1 MEGVGVFDPEPSS
14 IDSFAFPHHSMCLAT
29 DVPAGTHW
37 VWHNAR
43 IIHTNRGRGDH
54 RPMTRHDAPITTDS
68 GIEIDPV
75 YTAPNPPVDLPA
87 PGAYPYTRGIHP
99 TMYRSRNWTMR
110 QYAGFSSAEESNK
123 RYQLLLQRGVSGLS
137 VAFDLPTQLGMD
149 SDDPRAFGEVGRVGV
164 AVSTL
169 DDMRRLFDGID
180 QQAITTSMTI
190 NAPAS
195 LLLLMYQIVAEE
207 KGADAAKLG
216 GTIQNDILKEYVAR
230 GTYIFPPRPSMR
242 LVTDTFAYCAES
254 LPSWNTISVSGYHIR
269 EAGSSAAQE
278 IAFTLANGFAYVQA
292 AIDAGLAVDAFAP
305 RISFFFASHSNLF
318 EEAAKFR
325 AARAMWATALK
336 ERFGAANP
344 KSLMMRFHTQ
354 TGGVTLTA
362 QQPLNNVVRVAYQA
376 LSAVLGGTQ
385 SLHTNG
391 YDEALAIPT
400 EQAATLALRT
410 QQILAEETGV
420 TATADPLAG
429 SYFVESLTAQ
439 LQQKAQE
446 WIDRI
451 DEQGGS
457 VAAIE
462 NGFMQ
467 NAIGENAYHRE
478 LARSSGEEVIVGVNK
493 YGETEST
500 RMEIHRIDPVIVAN
514 QVECVKAYKAAQD
527 PAVIEPALASVR
539 AAAESDANL
548 LPVMK
553 HALHAGAT
561 LGQVAYALRDA
572 FGEHRA
578 TV

>member
-1 MEGVGVFDPEPSS
+1 MT
-14 IDSFAFPHHSMCLAT
+14 A
-29 DVPAGTHW
+29 
-37 VWHNAR
+37 
-43 IIHTNRGRGDH
+43 NRD
-54 RPMTRHDAPITTDS
+54 ITTDS
-68 GIEIDPV
+68 GITIEPT
-75 YTAPNPPVDLPA
+75 YTAPDAPVDLPN
-87 PGAYPYTRGIHP
+87 PGEYPYTRGIHP
-99 TMYRSRNWTMR
+99 TMYRSRRWTMR

-123 RYQLLLQRGVSGLS
+123 RYKLLLERGVSGLS

-180 QQAITTSMTI
+180 QQSITTSMTI

-195 LLLLMYQIVAEE
+195 ILLLMYQIVAEE
-207 KGADAAKLG
+207 KGADPKKLG

-242 LVTDTFAYCAES
+242 LVTDTFAYCAQN

-292 AIDAGLAVDAFAP
+292 AIEAGLQVDAFAP

-325 AARAMWATALK
+325 AARRMWAIALA
-336 ERFGAANP
+336 ERYGATNP
-344 KSLMMRFHTQ
+344 KALMMRFHTQ

-420 TATADPLAG
+420 TDTADPLAG
-429 SYFVESLTAQ
+429 SYFVESLTDQ
-439 LQQKAQE
+439 LEEKARE

-462 NGFMQ
+462 HGFMQ

-478 LARSSGEEVIVGVNK
+478 LARSSGEEVVIGVNRHA
-493 YGETEST
+493 ETEST
-500 RMEIHRIDPVIVAN
+500 RMEIHRIDPEIVAN
-514 QVECVKAYKAAQD
+514 QVERVRAHKAAQD
-527 PAVIEPALASVR
+527 EAVIIPLLAAIR
-539 AAAESDANL
+539 ETAAGAGNL

-553 HALHAGAT
+553 DALLGGCT
-561 LGQVAYALRDA
+561 LGQVAYALRDV
-572 FGEHRA
+572 FGEHHS
-578 TV
+578 TL

>member
-1 MEGVGVFDPEPSS
+1 
-14 IDSFAFPHHSMCLAT
+14 
-29 DVPAGTHW
+29 
-37 VWHNAR
+37 
-43 IIHTNRGRGDH
+43 
-54 RPMTRHDAPITTDS
+54 MTRHDREIVTDS
-68 GIEIDPV
+68 GIAIDPF
-75 YTAPNPPVDLPA
+75 YTRSELDLDLPA
-87 PGAYPYTRGIHP
+87 PGEFPYTRGIHP
-99 TMYRSRNWTMR
+99 TMYRSRKWTMR

-123 RYQLLLQRGVSGLS
+123 RYKLLLDRGTTGLS

-164 AVSTL
+164 AVSTV

-180 QQAITTSMTI
+180 QEAITTSMTI

-207 KGADAAKLG
+207 KGEDASKLG
-216 GTIQNDILKEYVAR
+216 GTIQNDILKEYAAR
-230 GTYIFPPRPSMR
+230 GTYIFPPRSSMR
-242 LVTDTFAYCAES
+242 LVTDTFAYCAEH
-254 LPSWNTISVSGYHIR
+254 LPAWNTISVSGYHIR

-278 IAFTLANGFAYVQA
+278 IAFTLSNGFAYVQA
-292 AIDAGLAVDAFAP
+292 AIDAGLDVDSFAP
-305 RISFFFASHSNLF
+305 RISFFFAAHSNLF

-325 AARAMWATALK
+325 AARKMWAATLR
-336 ERFGAANP
+336 ERFGATNP
-344 KSLMMRFHTQ
+344 KALMMRFHTQ

-400 EQAATLALRT
+400 ESAATLALRT

-420 TATADPLAG
+420 ADTADPLAG
-429 SYFVESLTAQ
+429 SYFVESLTSQ
-439 LQQKAQE
+439 LEAKAQE

-457 VAAIE
+457 VVAIE
-462 NGFMQ
+462 HGFMQ
-467 NAIGENAYHRE
+467 DAIAENAYFRE
-478 LARSSGEEVIVGVNK
+478 LARSSGEEVIVGVNRYK
-493 YGETEST
+493 EDDST
-500 RMEIHRIDPVIVAN
+500 RMALHKIDAEVVAR
-514 QVECVKAYKAAQD
+514 QVERVRTYKADQD
-527 PAVIEPALASVR
+527 AAIVGALLDQVRR
-539 AAAESDANL
+539 AAAGTDNL

-553 HALHAGAT
+553 EALLAGAT
-561 LGQVAYALRDA
+561 LGQVGYALRGV

-578 TV
+578 AS